1 MKYNYEDLTTE
12 FINNEFSKEDNLFGL
27 FEKYDVISD
36 IFIKNNKNI
45 SEINNFICMINLLL
59 RTWLVDYYKKK
70 YPALSKSII
79 AYSVERVVISEVL
92 VTDIISV
99 DEACS
104 EILDFSTEI
113 IKLYNEDNESIVK
126 E

>member
-12 FINNEFSKEDNLFGL
+12 FINNEFSKENNLFGL

-45 SEINNFICMINLLL
+45 SEINNFVRMINSLL
-59 RTWLVDYYKKK
+59 RTWLMDYYKKK
-70 YPALSKSII
+70 YPELSKSII
-79 AYSVERVVISEVL
+79 AYSVERAVISEVF
-92 VTDIISV
+92 VTDIIPV

-113 IKLYNEDNESIVK
+113 IKLYNEDNKSMVK
-126 E
+126 G